1 MCNESKVYDKHMSED
16 HQRFI
21 EDKYVVHDYK
31 AMIFRMFNE
40 DSLSRVWQHYQDGF
54 ILVSAFRGENSQE
67 ENMKRHEEL
76 KKIVRNR
83 IGGFSVLD
91 GVWIENRGK
100 KNEKRVSELSL
111 LIPYRHKMT
120 PEEFVS
126 FAEELR
132 TKFEPNQDAVLLR
145 DPSKDFPHLM
155 AIRKDGTVKLLKGKF
170 HPDQIADEYSRF
182 RTGHHAGRTFIFEGF
197 EVPGSMFSSYYMR
210 EQGYFIL

>member
-1 MCNESKVYDKHMSED
+1 MSKCIATNNTGLFSQPDGEVVRLKDDISISPLTDSLIPCRSSHMCNESKVYDKHMSED

-100 KNEKRVSELSL
+100 KNEKRVSELS
-111 LIPYRHKMT
+111 
-120 PEEFVS
+120 F
-126 FAEELR
+126 F
-132 TKFEPNQDAVLLR
+132 
-145 DPSKDFPHLM
+145 
-155 AIRKDGTVKLLKGKF
+155 F
-170 HPDQIADEYSRF
+170 HIDTR
-182 RTGHHAGRTFIFEGF
+182 
-197 EVPGSMFSSYYMR
+197 
-210 EQGYFIL
+210 